1 MSIKTVRFV
10 MISALRGIG
19 ILPKHHL
26 TDLVVSS
33 DGEILEA
40 NDLGTGYFWSEAAAR
55 NAAAKLGAPDA
66 VVLKV
71 KGLPGWD
78 REWNSWYSTSEAM

>member
-1 MSIKTVRFV
+1 MSINTVRFV

-26 TDLVVSS
+26 TDVVYSS
-33 DGEILEA
+33 DGEIVDT
-40 NDLGTGYFWSEAAAR
+40 NDFDTGYFWSAAAAR
-55 NAAAKLGAPDA
+55 NAATKLGAPNA

-71 KGLPGWD
+71 VGTGWD
-78 REWNSWYSTSEAM
+78 REWKSWYSASEVV

>member
-10 MISALRGIG
+10 MISVLRGIG

-26 TDLVVSS
+26 TDVVYSS
-33 DGEILEA
+33 DGEIVDT
-40 NDLGTGYFWSEAAAR
+40 NDFDTGYFWSAAAAR
-55 NAAAKLGAPDA
+55 NAANKLGRYNA

-71 KGLPGWD
+71 VGTGWD
-78 REWNSWYSTSEAM
+78 REWKSWYSASEVV

>member
-26 TDLVVSS
+26 TDPVYSD
-33 DGEILEA
+33 DGEIVDT
-40 NDLGTGYFWSEAAAR
+40 NDFDTGYFWTAAAAR
-55 NAAAKLGAPDA
+55 NAATKLGRYNA

-71 KGLPGWD
+71 VGTGWD
-78 REWNSWYSTSEAM
+78 REWKSWYSTSEVV

>member
-10 MISALRGIG
+10 MISVLRGIG

-26 TDLVVSS
+26 TDLVYSN
-33 DGEILEA
+33 DGEIVDT
-40 NDLGTGYFWSEAAAR
+40 NDFDTGYFWTAAAAR
-55 NAAAKLGAPDA
+55 NAANKLGRYNA

-71 KGLPGWD
+71 VGTGWD
-78 REWNSWYSTSEAM
+78 REWKSWYSASEVV

>member
-26 TDLVVSS
+26 TDPVYSN
-33 DGEILEA
+33 DGEIVDT
-40 NDLGTGYFWSEAAAR
+40 NDFDTGYFWTAAAAR
-55 NAAAKLGAPDA
+55 NAANKLGRYNA

-71 KGLPGWD
+71 VGTGWD
-78 REWNSWYSTSEAM
+78 REWKSWYSASEVV

>member
-10 MISALRGIG
+10 MISVLRGIG

-26 TDLVVSS
+26 TDVVYSS
-33 DGEILEA
+33 DGEIVDT
-40 NDLGTGYFWSEAAAR
+40 NDFDTGYFWSAAAAR
-55 NAAAKLGAPDA
+55 NATNKLGRYNA

-71 KGLPGWD
+71 VGTGWD
-78 REWNSWYSTSEAM
+78 REWKSWYSASEVV

>member
-10 MISALRGIG
+10 MISVLRGIG

-26 TDLVVSS
+26 TDPVYSN
-33 DGEILEA
+33 DGEIVDT
-40 NDLGTGYFWSEAAAR
+40 NDFDTGYFWTAAAAR
-55 NAAAKLGAPDA
+55 NAANKLGRYNA

-71 KGLPGWD
+71 VGPYWD
-78 REWNSWYSTSEAM
+78 REVKSWWCSSEVV

>member
-10 MISALRGIG
+10 MISVLRGIG

-26 TDLVVSS
+26 TDVVYSN
-33 DGEILEA
+33 DGEIVDT
-40 NDLGTGYFWSEAAAR
+40 NDFDTGYFWSAAAAR
-55 NAAAKLGAPDA
+55 NAATKLGAPNA

-71 KGLPGWD
+71 VGPYWD
-78 REWNSWYSTSEAM
+78 REVKSWWCSSEVV

>member
-10 MISALRGIG
+10 MISVLRDIG

-26 TDLVVSS
+26 TDPVYSN
-33 DGEILEA
+33 DGEIVDT
-40 NDLGTGYFWSEAAAR
+40 NDFDTGYFWSAAAAR
-55 NAAAKLGAPDA
+55 NAANKLGRYNA

-71 KGLPGWD
+71 VGTGWD
-78 REWNSWYSTSEAM
+78 REWKSWYSASEVV

>member
-10 MISALRGIG
+10 MISVLRGIG

-26 TDLVVSS
+26 TDPVYSN
-33 DGEILEA
+33 DGEIVDT
-40 NDLGTGYFWSEAAAR
+40 NDFDTGYFWTAAAAR
-55 NAAAKLGAPDA
+55 NAANKLGRYNA

-71 KGLPGWD
+71 VGTGWD
-78 REWNSWYSTSEAM
+78 REWKSWYSASEVV